1 MPRNTSVTDTR
12 LMRRSQQGDRR
23 AFRALL
29 SRYDWRLRGLAHA
42 LLLDPDRVDA
52 VLRLAYVK
60 AWREVVR
67 IDPRADAA
75 AWLYRVVYN
84 TCIDGLRRESKRI
97 GAAPPTA
104 ADVPDVPDSAAGPP
118 VQPMPVG
125 GNGASSPPS
134 YGHQTRVV
142 EALAALAPADRVAV
156 VLVDREGFA
165 PVAAARILGL
175 TPDVLAARL
184 AGARARLTNQL
195 ADAAVAPDDEA
206 ESSADEA
213 QAATEGV
220 EPLAEGAQ
228 AAADEADSL
237 AEGAEPAAE
246 EAESLADEAEA
257 VTEGVES
264 LADEAEAVAEGVE
277 PLAEGAEPAAEEAE
291 ATAEGVEPLAE
302 GAEPAAEEA
311 EATAEG
317 VEPLAEGAATPS
329 EESGVSS
336 EKPEIMLDDT
346 KSADPVEP
354 KVASRSSAGGSPNG
368 AAGAG
373 NTNGRGSGP

>member
-1 MPRNTSVTDTR
+1 NGWPNPGSGVWWNAIGQRPPVDMPRNTSVTDTR

-52 VLRLAYVK
+52 VLSLAYVK

-67 IDPRADAA
+67 IDPRADAP

-84 TCIDGLRRESKRI
+84 TCIDGLRRESNRI

-104 ADVPDVPDSAAGPP
+104 ADVADVPDSAADPP

-125 GNGASSPPS
+125 GNGASSPPA
-134 YGHQTRVV
+134 YGQQTRVA

-206 ESSADEA
+206 ASSADEA
-213 QAATEGV
+213 EAA
-220 EPLAEGAQ
+220 
-228 AAADEADSL
+228 
-237 AEGAEPAAE
+237 
-246 EAESLADEAEA
+246 
-257 VTEGVES
+257 
-264 LADEAEAVAEGVE
+264 
-277 PLAEGAEPAAEEAE
+277 
-291 ATAEGVEPLAE
+291 
-302 GAEPAAEEA
+302 
-311 EATAEG
+311 AEG
-317 VEPLAEGAATPS
+317 VEPLAEGAATQS

-336 EKPEIMLDDT
+336 EKPEIKLDDT

-354 KVASRSSAGGSPNG
+354 KVASRSSAGGSSNG
-368 AAGAG
+368 ATGGG
-373 NTNGRGSGP
+373 NTNGTDDGGGGGP

>member
-84 TCIDGLRRESKRI
+84 TCIDGLRRESNRI

-104 ADVPDVPDSAAGPP
+104 ADVPDVPDSAADPP
-118 VQPMPVG
+118 VQPMPMG
-125 GNGASSPPS
+125 GNGASSPPA

-206 ESSADEA
+206 ASSADEA
-213 QAATEGV
+213 EAAAEGV
-220 EPLAEGAQ
+220 EPLAEGA
-228 AAADEADSL
+228 
-237 AEGAEPAAE
+237 EP
-246 EAESLADEAEA
+246 
-257 VTEGVES
+257 

-277 PLAEGAEPAAEEAE
+277 PAADEAEAAAEGVEPLADEAEAVAEGAEPAADEAE
-291 ATAEGVEPLAE
+291 AA
-302 GAEPAAEEA
+302 
-311 EATAEG
+311 AEG
-317 VEPLAEGAATPS
+317 VEPLAEGAATQS

-354 KVASRSSAGGSPNG
+354 KVASRSSAGGSSNG
-368 AAGAG
+368 ATGGG
-373 NTNGRGSGP
+373 NTNGTDGGGSGP